1 MDKRET
7 LQKIRT
13 ESIINKIIY
22 AVIISICFYS
32 CVQNKSK
39 DKSITSSKII
49 EMNQESI
56 ATTIIEMEKV
66 ALEKLNKGN
75 PSGYL
80 DIYADDITYFDPF
93 QEKRFDGFES
103 IETFY
108 KSLEGTIYIEQYE
121 MINPV
126 VQVTGELAVLSYNLV
141 SHIGND
147 IFREKCTEV
156 YKQQTEKQWKI
167 IHSHWSIITPT
178 NKKE

>member
-1 MDKRET
+1 MDTRET

-22 AVIISICFYS
+22 VVIISICFYS
-32 CVQNKSK
+32 CVQNKTK
-39 DKSITSSKII
+39 DKNITSSKII
-49 EMNQESI
+49 DMNQESI
-56 ATTIIEMEKV
+56 ATTIIELEKV

-93 QEKRFDGFES
+93 QEKRFDGIES

-108 KSLEGTIYIEQYE
+108 KSLEGTIYVEQYE

-126 VQVTGELAVLSYNLV
+126 VQIGGEIAVLSYNLV

-147 IFREKCTEV
+147 IFREKCSEV
-156 YKQQTEKQWKI
+156 YKQQTDKQWKI
-167 IHSHWSIITPT
+167 IHSHWSIVTSI

>member
-1 MDKRET
+1 MNTKET
-7 LQKIRT
+7 IQKNST
-13 ESIINKIIY
+13 GSIISKIIY
-22 AVIISICFYS
+22 VAVISICFYS
-32 CVQNKSK
+32 CVQNETK
-39 DKSITSSKII
+39 DKNITSPKTI

-56 ATTIIEMEKV
+56 ATTIIELEKV

-108 KSLEGTIYIEQYE
+108 KSLEGTIYVEQYE

-126 VQVTGELAVLSYNLV
+126 VQVVGEIAVLSYNLV
-141 SHIGND
+141 SHIGKD

-156 YKQQTEKQWKI
+156 YKQQPDKQWKI
-167 IHSHWSIITPT
+167 IHSHWSIVTSM